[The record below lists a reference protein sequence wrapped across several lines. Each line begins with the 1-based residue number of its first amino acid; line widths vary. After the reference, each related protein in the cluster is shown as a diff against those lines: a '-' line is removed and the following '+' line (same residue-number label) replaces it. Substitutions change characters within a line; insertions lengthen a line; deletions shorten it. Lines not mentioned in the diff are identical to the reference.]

1 MPTYLGEFE
10 QLVLLALIRLG
21 RDGYGVTVRAELLD
35 HAGRDV
41 SLGTVY
47 KTLFR
52 LEAKGLVAAH
62 LGEPTPAR
70 GGRRKKHYLVTAR
83 GRTALQ
89 RSLAALRG
97 MSRGLDPALGAP

>member
-1 MPTYLGEFE
+1 MPAYLGEFE
-10 QLVLLALIRLG
+10 QLVLLALLRLG
-21 RDGYGVTVRAELLD
+21 REAYGVTVRAELLD
-35 HAGRDV
+35 QGGRDV

-70 GGRRKKHYLVTAR
+70 GGRRKKHYVVNAR
-83 GRTALQ
+83 GRSALQ

-97 MSRGLDPALGAP
+97 MSRGLDPAWGAQ